1 MLPKQL
7 WCIMTWCQIPQNTI
21 RSNVKSKTSFK
32 ISILCYFKVPNFVL
46 KVSYNRFTCTQGQKP
61 LHFLKTYIASHVFS
75 RWVWNGLMVI
85 WLSLFWSETKRPLPY
100 LNFSSSSS
108 LVYTVIQ
115 RVEMVSVLLY
125 QFQLE
130 SSSVGNACKVDLVFS
145 TCRQLLYNYSVW
157 GSK

>member
-1 MLPKQL
+1 
-7 WCIMTWCQIPQNTI
+7 MTWCQIPQNTI
-21 RSNVKSKTSFK
+21 RSNVKYKTSFK

-46 KVSYNRFTCTQGQKP
+46 KVSYNRFTCTQGQKHITFSQNIYWITR
-61 LHFLKTYIASHVFS
+61 LFSLCLKRFDGHKAQSVVI
-75 RWVWNGLMVI
+75 GLQCM
-85 WLSLFWSETKRPLPY
+85 SETKRPLPY

-130 SSSVGNACKVDLVFS
+130 PSSVGNACKVDMVLDLVFS
-145 TCRQLLYNYSVW
+145 TCRQLLYNYSV
-157 GSK
+157 